1 MQILTFEEIK
11 RYFRKKYGMGITA
24 SDNGIMQKLQAYQ
37 VHQKNGKCFLEVQDK
52 EQECEKI
59 ADILYLHRRCRNNR
73 DLSEKYSFLLQ
84 TLPERQ
90 RMTFPKTIS
99 YHEKYIMGF
108 IDQRKN
114 KSVPMVQSFNA
125 LKTML
130 FLMDK
135 EITEYS
141 NMELVSLI
149 KNNEFTSTTKQH
161 AIWFLKYIYKEQPEK
176 CCFNVEATLL
186 KREKLKAEDDFYSP
200 EEWTAF
206 INNFFDVDRHLEH
219 AYEDYRFARYWLYS
233 ILHMSLAWRKSDVL
247 NIPTLEILGDVGIY
261 TLAWFE
267 SNIFTLIDAQ
277 KIINCIKLPV
287 EQYCIQK
294 TGARKHFNIPR
305 IALIP
310 TAIAFIVCEQWRRKR
325 CDAML
330 FGKFTVYTKEI
341 AELFGLKTEFSSLK
355 ANRTLLSFF
364 NEKASEINELSGQAG
379 VLTSYMRSHKTTM
392 MGNSDT
398 TTIYL
403 HSTYDE
409 RESISMAKQIVD
421 RGAFGWLYHE
431 LLEMSGNEKTTFKEN
446 TNQIAELRKNVSP
459 QQVETISSIV
469 YSIAKERDM
478 LLEEIYSLHD
488 VEIKEKATML
498 LCGSLLSKS
507 NDIYCLMSNRCPYPT
522 ENNCILCRYSIPTT
536 FSLMLVGKELKRLLL
551 ELGNQSKTDRIRLT
565 YQIGKLI
572 TILKEAISEFGYEYI
587 KTYIDYEEIN
597 KLITIES
604 PNMVFLEELR
614 SDTKE

>member
-1 MQILTFEEIK
+1 MQILTIKEIK
-11 RYFRKKYGMGITA
+11 KYFRKKYGMGMTA
-24 SDNGIMQKLQAYQ
+24 SNDIIIQRLQGYQ
-37 VHQKNGKCFLEVQDK
+37 VNQKEGKCFFEVQDK
-52 EQECEKI
+52 QQECEKI
-59 ADILYLHRRCRNNR
+59 ADILYLHRRIRDSK
-73 DLSEKYSFLLQ
+73 DLSEKYNLLLQ
-84 TLPERQ
+84 TLPEQ
-90 RMTFPKTIS
+90 QHMAFPKTIA
-99 YHEKYIMGF
+99 YHEMYIMGF
-108 IDQRKN
+108 IDQKKN
-114 KSVPMVQSFNA
+114 KSVQMVQSFNA

-130 FLMDK
+130 LLMDK

-141 NMELVSLI
+141 DTELVALI
-149 KNNEFTSTTKQH
+149 KNEKFSITTKKH
-161 AIWFLKYIYKEQPEK
+161 AISFLNYIYKEQPEK

-186 KREKLKAEDDFYSP
+186 QREKLKAEDDYYSP

-206 INNFFDVDRHLEH
+206 INIFFDVDRHLEH
-219 AYEDYRFARYWLYS
+219 AYVDCRFARYWLYS

-247 NIPTLEILGDVGIY
+247 NIPPLEILGDVEKY

-330 FGKFTVYTKEI
+330 FGKFNVYTKEI
-341 AELFGLKTEFSSLK
+341 AELFKLETEFSSLK

-364 NEKASEINELSGQAG
+364 NEKASEINKLSGQAG
-379 VLTSYMRSHKTTM
+379 FLTSYMRSHKANM

-409 RESISMAKQIVD
+409 RESIGMAKQIVD

-446 TNQIAELRKNVSP
+446 TNQIVELKKHVSP
-459 QQVETISSIV
+459 QQIEAISGAM
-469 YSIAKERDM
+469 YNIAKERDM
-478 LLEEIYSLHD
+478 LLDEIYSLHD
-488 VEIKEKATML
+488 SEIKEKAATL
-498 LCGSLLSKS
+498 LRGGLLSKT
-507 NDIYCLMSNRCPYPT
+507 DDVYCLMSNRCPYPT

-536 FSLMLVGKELKRLLL
+536 FSLMLVGEELKRLLL
-551 ELGNQSKTDRIRLT
+551 ELGSQSKTDRARLT

-572 TILKEAISEFGYEYI
+572 IILKEAISEFGYEYI

-604 PNMVFLEELR
+604 PNMIFLEELR
-614 SDTKE
+614 SETK

>member
-1 MQILTFEEIK
+1 
-11 RYFRKKYGMGITA
+11 
-24 SDNGIMQKLQAYQ
+24 
-37 VHQKNGKCFLEVQDK
+37 
-52 EQECEKI
+52 
-59 ADILYLHRRCRNNR
+59 
-73 DLSEKYSFLLQ
+73 
-84 TLPERQ
+84 
-90 RMTFPKTIS
+90 
-99 YHEKYIMGF
+99 
-108 IDQRKN
+108 
-114 KSVPMVQSFNA
+114 
-125 LKTML
+125 
-130 FLMDK
+130 MDK

-141 NMELVSLI
+141 DAELVALI
-149 KNNEFTSTTKQH
+149 KNKEFTRTTKQH
-161 AIWFLKYIYKEQPEK
+161 AIWFLNYIYKEQPEK
-176 CCFNVEATLL
+176 CCFNVETTLL
-186 KREKLKAEDDFYSP
+186 QREKLKAEDDFYSP

-206 INNFFDVDRHLEH
+206 INTFFDVDRHLGH
-219 AYEDYRFARYWLYS
+219 AYEDCRFARYWLYS
-233 ILHMSLAWRKSDVL
+233 ILHMS
-247 NIPTLEILGDVGIY
+247 
-261 TLAWFE
+261 LAWFE

-287 EQYCIQK
+287 EQYCIPK

-310 TAIAFIVCEQWRRKR
+310 TAIAFIVCEHWRRKR
-325 CDAML
+325 CDTML

-341 AELFGLKTEFSSLK
+341 AELFKLETEFSSLK

-379 VLTSYMRSHKTTM
+379 FLTSYMRSHKSTM

-459 QQVETISSIV
+459 QQVEAISSIM

-478 LLEEIYSLHD
+478 LLEEIYSLYD
-488 VEIKEKATML
+488 DEIKEKATML
-498 LCGSLLSKS
+498 LCGGLLSKS
-507 NDIYCLMSNRCPYPT
+507 DDIYCLMSNRCPYPT

-536 FSLMLVGKELKRLLL
+536 FSLMLVGEELKRLLL
-551 ELGNQSKTDRIRLT
+551 ELGSQSKTDRTRLT

-597 KLITIES
+597 RLITTES

-614 SDTKE
+614 SDTK

>member
-1 MQILTFEEIK
+1 
-11 RYFRKKYGMGITA
+11 MGITA
-24 SDNGIMQKLQAYQ
+24 SDEAIMQRLQEYQ
-37 VHQKNGKCFLEVQDK
+37 VHQKEGMCFLKVQNK
-52 EQECEKI
+52 QQECEKI
-59 ADILYLHRRCRNNR
+59 AEILYLHRKIRDSK
-73 DLSEKYSFLLQ
+73 DLSEKYSLLLQ

-90 RMTFPKTIS
+90 HMNFPKTIA
-99 YHEKYIMGF
+99 YHERYIMCL
-108 IDQRKN
+108 IDKRKD
-114 KSVPMVQSFNA
+114 KSVLMVQSVNA

-141 NMELVSLI
+141 DTELVALI
-149 KNNEFTSTTKQH
+149 RNKEFTSTTKEH

-186 KREKLKAEDDFYSP
+186 KREKIKAEDDYYSP

-206 INNFFDVDRHLEH
+206 INTFFDVDRHLEH
-219 AYEDYRFARYWLYS
+219 AYENCRFARYWLYS

-247 NIPTLEILGDVGIY
+247 NIPPLEILGDVGIY

-310 TAIAFIVCEQWRRKR
+310 TAIAFIICEHWRRKKG
-325 CDAML
+325 DVTL
-330 FGKFTVYTKEI
+330 FGKFIVYKNEI
-341 AELFGLKTEFSSLK
+341 KELFDLEIDFLSLK

-379 VLTSYMRSHKTTM
+379 FLTSYMRSHKTTM

-459 QQVETISSIV
+459 QQVVAISGAM
-469 YSIAKERDM
+469 YNIAKERDM
-478 LLEEIYSLHD
+478 LLDEIYSLHD
-488 VEIKEKATML
+488 SEIKEKAAAL
-498 LCGSLLSKS
+498 LHGGLLSKT
-507 NDIYCLMSNRCPYPT
+507 DDVYCLMSNRCPYPT

-536 FSLMLVGKELKRLLL
+536 FSLMLVGEELKRLLM
-551 ELGNQSKTDRIRLT
+551 ELGSQCMKFKTDRARLT

-572 TILKEAISEFGYEYI
+572 IILKEAISEFGYEYI
-587 KTYIDYEEIN
+587 ETYIDYEEIN

-614 SDTKE
+614 SDTK

>member
-1 MQILTFEEIK
+1 MQILTFKEIK
-11 RYFRKKYGMGITA
+11 SCFRKKYGMGITA
-24 SDNGIMQKLQAYQ
+24 SNDIIMKRLQGYQ
-37 VHQKNGKCFLEVQDK
+37 VHQKEGKCFVEVQDK
-52 EQECEKI
+52 QRECEKI
-59 ADILYLHRRCRNNR
+59 ADILYLHRRIRDSK
-73 DLSEKYSFLLQ
+73 DLSEKYSLLLQ

-90 RMTFPKTIS
+90 HMAFPKTIA

-108 IDQRKN
+108 VDKMKN
-114 KSVPMVQSFNA
+114 KSVQMVQSFNA

-141 NMELVSLI
+141 DAELVALI
-149 KNNEFTSTTKQH
+149 KNKEFTRTTKQH
-161 AIWFLKYIYKEQPEK
+161 AIWFLNYIYKEQPEK

-186 KREKLKAEDDFYSP
+186 NREKLKAEDDFYSP

-206 INNFFDVDRHLEH
+206 INTFFDVDRHLEH
-219 AYEDYRFARYWLYS
+219 AYEDCRFARYWLYS

-247 NIPTLEILGDVGIY
+247 NIPPLEILGDVGIY

-330 FGKFTVYTKEI
+330 FGKFNVYTKEI
-341 AELFGLKTEFSSLK
+341 AELFKLETEFSSLK

-364 NEKASEINELSGQAG
+364 NEKASEINEFSGQAG
-379 VLTSYMRSHKTTM
+379 FLTSYMRSHKTTM

-409 RESISMAKQIVD
+409 RESVGMTKQIVD

-431 LLEMSGNEKTTFKEN
+431 LLEMSGNGETTFKDN
-446 TNQIAELRKNVSP
+446 TNQIVELKKHVSP
-459 QQVETISSIV
+459 QQIEAISGAM
-469 YSIAKERDM
+469 YNIAKERDM
-478 LLEEIYSLHD
+478 LLDEIYSLHD
-488 VEIKEKATML
+488 SEIKEKAATL
-498 LCGSLLSKS
+498 LRGGLLSKT
-507 NDIYCLMSNRCPYPT
+507 DDVYCLMSNRCPYPT

-536 FSLMLVGKELKRLLL
+536 FSLMLVGEELKRLLL
-551 ELGNQSKTDRIRLT
+551 ELGSQSKTDRARLT

-572 TILKEAISEFGYEYI
+572 IILKEAISEFGYEYI

-604 PNMVFLEELR
+604 PNMIFLEELR
-614 SDTKE
+614 SETK